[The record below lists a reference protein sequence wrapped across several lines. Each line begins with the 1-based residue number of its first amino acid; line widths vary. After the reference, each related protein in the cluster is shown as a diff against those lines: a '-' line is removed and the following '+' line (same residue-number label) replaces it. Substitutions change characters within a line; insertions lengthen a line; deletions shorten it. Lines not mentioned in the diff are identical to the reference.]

1 MAISTSAVELNG
13 AGLYV
18 EATGTGPAVVLVH
31 GFALDGRMWD
41 AQIAAFAADYT
52 VIRYD
57 LRGFG
62 RSPVPHARYTHVA
75 DLRRILAELGIPR
88 AAIVGLSLG
97 GQVAVDFALA
107 YPAATAALI
116 TVDAALSGF
125 HWSPDFAASLG
136 AIVEIGRALGID
148 AARAS
153 LEGPRIV

>member
-1 MAISTSAVELNG
+1 M
-13 AGLYV
+13 
-18 EATGTGPAVVLVH
+18 H

-41 AQIAAFAADYT
+41 AQIAEFAADYT

-62 RSPVPHARYTHVA
+62 RSPVPHARYTQVA

-125 HWSPDFAASLG
+125 RWSPDFAASLG
-136 AIVEIGRALGID
+136 AIYKSAARWASMRPARIGRPTHCLTR
-148 AARAS
+148 RAGS
-153 LEGPRIV
+153 RPSRPSSTA